1 MNTEEAITNEN
12 ERDPNRDSGRE
23 PKNARTC
30 VGCGA
35 KDAPNALVR
44 LVFADPG
51 VVVDASGK
59 ASRDFGGRGA
69 HVHPRKVCVQMACKN
84 GLSRA
89 FKATVKA
96 NADDLA
102 KEIAGAFDR
111 RIEGLITSARGAG
124 ALIIG
129 SDKGL
134 AALRNGAPLAII
146 ACDAGSIA
154 QKDEVVAAIAEGR
167 AIAWRD
173 KNGLGG
179 IVDRQ
184 DVAMFV
190 VENSGIA
197 RAIREAAGAVASL
210 GADERNGSEVR

>member
-1 MNTEEAITNEN
+1 MITEEAITNDN
-12 ERDPNRDSGRE
+12 ERERDSGNQG
-23 PKNARTC
+23 KNSRTC

-35 KDAPNALVR
+35 KDAPSALVR
-44 LVFADPG
+44 LVFADPE

-102 KEIAGAFDR
+102 KEIASAFDR
-111 RIEGLITSARGAG
+111 RIEGLITSARGAQ
-124 ALIIG
+124 ALVVG

-134 AALRNGAPLAII
+134 TALRNGAPLAII

-154 QKDEVVAAIAEGR
+154 QKDEVLAAISEGR

-173 KNGLGG
+173 KNGLGA

-210 GADERNGSEVR
+210 GADETRNGSEVR